1 MNTLYLICGKTGS
14 GKTYISKLMEKE
26 YHIKRLKK
34 VTTRP
39 RRDGED
45 DSEYEF
51 ITKEKYDTIVSGGN
65 VLESKF
71 NVVDENGEQNDT
83 WYYAV
88 LPPELNES
96 SDYLAVVDSQMI
108 QNADFD
114 LLNSTFCAKYVYIL
128 YITADAETR
137 LERCIVRNDNPNY
150 TEICRRFI
158 AESKEY
164 EFLNSI
170 NNIALYKNL
179 PDNVYYMKINNT
191 FSDINFRD
199 STSGIELSTIIDY
212 NRYKTNSM
220 P

>member
-1 MNTLYLICGKTGS
+1 MNTLYLICGKAGS
-14 GKTYISKLMEKE
+14 GKTYISKLMEKD

-65 VLESKF
+65 MLESKF
-71 NVVDENGEQNDT
+71 NVVDKNGEQNAT

-96 SDYLAVVDSQMI
+96 NDYLAVVDSQMI
-108 QNADFD
+108 QNVDFD
-114 LLNSTFCAKYVYIL
+114 LLKSTFCAKYIYIL

-137 LERCIVRNDNPNY
+137 LERCIVRNNNPNY
-150 TEICRRFI
+150 AEICRRFI

-164 EFLNSI
+164 KFLD
-170 NNIALYKNL
+170 NL
-179 PDNVYYMKINNT
+179 SLHKYLPANVDYIKLDNTN
-191 FSDINFRD
+191 SDINFWD
-199 STSGIELSTIIDY
+199 GISGELLTVIINC